1 MFPDHITRVLDRYGV
16 AADTKAALYELY
28 VAMGDE
34 VLEVF
39 GEIAETFGSIAELTP
54 EETLPIRQRVVE
66 RYLRR
71 SHPRWF
77 EGTPTPSLWHPR
89 AAEGRASGLALPLAP
104 LDERLL
110 RTAVGHSQP
119 LPDGIVILGRNAH
132 YGGRV
137 DTVSFDI
144 VAAGLDDAIAIAT
157 AAGQQHTMPGS
168 IGETSGTYDAIN
180 DVALIWE
187 IQPNV
192 YKPAGERNRAIQKVY
207 RRHRN
212 WHIVTLIAALRW
224 LADRNCDIFVLHGS
238 ALAITHEVNPGKP
251 VSAMIAGH
259 HDRTVEQVVRALG
272 YRLAEIDPAGEAL
285 LLSSSAMNHALQQY
299 VERDGAAGA
308 IRRIEMS

>member
-1 MFPDHITRVLDRYGV
+1 MFPDHIAQILERYGV
-16 AADTKAALYELY
+16 AAETKAALYELY
-28 VAMGDE
+28 VTLGDE
-34 VLEVF
+34 ALEVF
-39 GEIAETFGSIAELTP
+39 GEIAETFGSIADLTA

-71 SHPRWF
+71 NHPRWV

-110 RTAVGHSQP
+110 RTAVGDTQP
-119 LPDGIVILGRNAH
+119 LPDGMVVLGRNAH
-132 YGGRV
+132 FGGRV

-144 VAAGLDDAIAIAT
+144 VAADLEDAVAIAT
-157 AAGQQHTMPGS
+157 AAGQQHTTPGS
-168 IGETSGTYDAIN
+168 VGETSGTYDAIN
-180 DVALIWE
+180 NVALIWE

-192 YKPAGERNRAIQKVY
+192 YKPAGERNRAIAKVY

-224 LADRNCDIFVLHGS
+224 LADRDCAIFVLRGS
-238 ALAITHEVNPGKP
+238 ALAITHEVNPDKP

-259 HDRTVEQVVRALG
+259 HDHTVEQVVRSLG
-272 YRLAEIDPAGEAL
+272 YRLAELDATDEPL
-285 LLSSSAMNHALQQY
+285 LLSSSAMNRALQLH

-308 IRRIEMS
+308 IQRIALA